1 MRDKT
6 VCYIGDGLIPQIER
20 FASKYGYNKLTVE
33 VMQTAINM
41 MCQKAENPQK
51 SCRGYKMIQ
60 IAGKSLEI
68 QYYKI
73 A

>member
-41 MCQKAENPQK
+41 MCQKAENP
-51 SCRGYKMIQ
+51 
-60 IAGKSLEI
+60 
-68 QYYKI
+68 
-73 A
+73 